1 MGCLKS
7 GCLDCEK
14 VFLLFCRSVYARFSQ
29 QKGVELIPRRDSDPN
44 QDSRKCYDADK
55 RCNPAL
61 MKERSV
67 APKDSIWDGKLIRYF
82 CPMNIVPSSQC
93 QQNKHAR
100 RRYNVVCY
108 VSRKYERPSSA
119 IGMIMTGAIAVG
131 GFCYH

>member
-1 MGCLKS
+1 
-7 GCLDCEK
+7 
-14 VFLLFCRSVYARFSQ
+14 
-29 QKGVELIPRRDSDPN
+29 
-44 QDSRKCYDADK
+44 
-55 RCNPAL
+55 

-67 APKDSIWDGKLIRYF
+67 APKDSIWDGKFIRYF

-131 GFCYH
+131 VFCSFICLSSHFIINSRSPRIYSPGSFVPLLFISG